1 VLILDTSGL
10 LAALDDDQRSH
21 AAPKQVV
28 ANYDGLLLL
37 SPFVLAEL
45 DYILTTRVG
54 WVAECAL
61 LGEVGRGTYRLEPFS
76 EDDVAEAMGV
86 IERHADLGIG
96 LADASNVVL
105 ANRHGTLDI
114 LTLDERHFR
123 YCGGPRTARSDFCR
137 PTRASVSEPVILA
150 PSRTRIV
157 WR

>member
-1 VLILDTSGL
+1 MIILDTSGL

-21 AAPKQVV
+21 VAAKQVV

-45 DYILTTRVG
+45 DYLLATRVG
-54 WVAECAL
+54 WDAERAL

-76 EDDVAEAMGV
+76 EDDVAEATGV

-105 ANRHGTLDI
+105 ANRHGSLDI

-123 YCGGPRTARSDFCR
+123 VLRGPQDR
-137 PTRASVSEPVILA
+137 PFRLLPADAE
-150 PSRTRIV
+150 
-157 WR
+157 